1 MATGVTRDYV
11 KSHPS
16 YYNLVPKIPISR
28 CPHVLMSEGI
38 FLLILKL
45 SSKLADGSDVPA
57 WESEYM

>member
-1 MATGVTRDYV
+1 M
-11 KSHPS
+11 SS
-16 YYNLVPKIPISR
+16 
-28 CPHVLMSEGI
+28 CLMSEGI